1 MTPRPALRPGR
12 RGLLAAALAAAAAA
26 RAAGGPNLQH
36 ATRQGQ
42 AVGQLEQALLDA
54 QRSQDRTAL
63 EQLLSE
69 DFLMIV
75 AQAPDQ
81 PVDRDDWLDASLR
94 AGAWDLR
101 DLAVRNVGD
110 VALASFVLVP
120 ANGRAAPVPVFV
132 VDAWRRAGSGWLLEQ
147 RHAALATGPR
157 NAIPGNVTRPA
168 VRKKI

>member
-1 MTPRPALRPGR
+1 MKSRPAAIGR
-12 RGLLAAALAAAAAA
+12 RGLLVAGALLAGSAA
-26 RAAGGPNLQH
+26 RAAGPTGGQH

-54 QRSQDRTAL
+54 QRTKDRTAL

-81 PVDRDDWLDASLR
+81 PVDRDDWLDASLQ

-101 DLAVRNVGD
+101 DLAVRSLGET
-110 VALASFVLVP
+110 ALASFVLVP
-120 ANGRAAPVPVFV
+120 AQGRATPAPVFV
-132 VDAWRRAGSGWLLEQ
+132 VDAWRRDGGNWRLEQ
-147 RHAALATGPR
+147 RHAALAMGPR
-157 NAIPGNVTRPA
+157 AAIPGNVTRAPM
-168 VRKKI
+168 RKKI

>member
-26 RAAGGPNLQH
+26 RAAGPAGGGN

-54 QRSQDRTAL
+54 QRKGDRTAL

-81 PVDRDDWLDASLR
+81 PVDRDDWLQASLH

-101 DLAVRNVGD
+101 DIAVRDLGET
-110 VALASFVLVP
+110 ALASFLLVP
-120 ANGRAAPVPVFV
+120 AAGRPAPVPVFV
-132 VDAWRRAGSGWLLEQ
+132 VDAWRRAGGSWLLEQ
-147 RHAALATGPR
+147 RHASLATGAR
-157 NAIPGNVTRPA
+157 SVIPGNVTRPA
-168 VRKKI
+168 IRKKI

>member
-1 MTPRPALRPGR
+1 MDRSALRLGR
-12 RGLLAAALAAAAAA
+12 RGLLAAGALAAAAVA
-26 RAAGGPNLQH
+26 RAAGPPSTGH

-54 QRSQDRTAL
+54 QRTKDRTAL

-81 PVDRDDWLDASLR
+81 PVDRDDWLEASLR

-101 DLAVRNVGD
+101 DLAVRTVGD
-110 VALASFVLVP
+110 VALASFLLVP
-120 ANGRAAPVPVFV
+120 AGGRAAPVPVFV
-132 VDAWRRAGSGWLLEQ
+132 VDAWRQAGGGWRLEQ
-147 RHAALATGPR
+147 RHASLATGPR

-168 VRKKI
+168 IRKKI